1 MNEITFS
8 GQIPGIFAEE
18 YLRVTEFSMAD
29 RHFHESLEL
38 YFMLEGERYYFIEQ
52 DTYHIKPQMAIL
64 VNRNQIHKTSM
75 VTGHKQH
82 LRFLLQLD
90 PSVLDSCFSLP
101 EVPDIR
107 SFGENYWGVAEFSSD
122 EWQQVLV
129 TIDLLK
135 KEMRRTDATGNTVS
149 LLLTMQLVTL
159 FIRSRRRQA
168 FSERKSSVTSHKVH
182 TGMYQKVHEIAL
194 YLQNHCS
201 EPCPLNDI
209 AAHFYIS
216 RPYLTR
222 IFKSITGF
230 TVTEY
235 LIVCRI
241 RRAKMLLKETNLSIT
256 DISAQTGFGNITY
269 FEKVFKK
276 MTDCTPL
283 QYRRNFRTGQK

>member
-8 GQIPGIFAEE
+8 RQIPGIFAEE

-52 DTYHIKPQMAIL
+52 DTYHIKPGMAIL

-75 VTGHKQH
+75 VNGNKQH

-90 PSVLDSCFSLP
+90 SSILDSCFSLP
-101 EVPDIR
+101 EAPDIR
-107 SFGENYWGVAEFSSD
+107 SFGEHYWGVAEFSSE
-122 EWQQVLV
+122 EWQQVLAN
-129 TIDLLK
+129 IDLLK
-135 KEMRRTDATGNTVS
+135 KEMNRTDATGNTIS

-159 FIRSRRRQA
+159 FRRSRRQQEI
-168 FSERKSSVTSHKVH
+168 SQRKSSVTSHKVH

-201 EPCPLNDI
+201 EPCPLDDI

-241 RRAKMLLKETNLSIT
+241 RRAKMLLKETTLSIT

-276 MTDCTPL
+276 MTDCTPF
-283 QYRRNFRTGQK
+283 QYRKNFHAKQK